1 MADSAGRACRMQL
14 LRAPKSGCRCRRERA
29 ARSCHVRLSWEGQRC
44 RRKLLPVFVF
54 VVDLALIIPRCAR
67 PFWSFGPA
75 QLWSSPAFRSASQSL
90 NPGLRPKSLVASL
103 GCPYMPDGSCEC
115 RVRCDAA
122 TTLALTTTD
131 ADALRALPLH
141 RPCLGRPAEQWASCT
156 PKILADKRT
165 NFTAPLLYV
174 HIVKLYPNN
183 YK

>member
-1 MADSAGRACRMQL
+1 MPDAIAQGAKIGMQVQVQVQEGAGSALMSCQVVLGRA
-14 LRAPKSGCRCRRERA
+14 
-29 ARSCHVRLSWEGQRC
+29 RC

-67 PFWSFGPA
+67 PFWSVGPA

-103 GCPYMPDGSCEC
+103 GCPYMPDGSCVCCAVC

-141 RPCLGRPAEQWASCT
+141 RPCLGRPAEQRAYRQRMQMLQCS
-156 PKILADKRT
+156 KMVSKS
-165 NFTAPLLYV
+165 
-174 HIVKLYPNN
+174 
-183 YK
+183 

>member
-1 MADSAGRACRMQL
+1 MPDAIAQGAKIGMQVQVQEGAGSALMSCQVVLGRA
-14 LRAPKSGCRCRRERA
+14 
-29 ARSCHVRLSWEGQRC
+29 RC

-141 RPCLGRPAEQWASCT
+141 RPCPGRPAEQWAY
-156 PKILADKRT
+156 RERMQM
-165 NFTAPLLYV
+165 
-174 HIVKLYPNN
+174 
-183 YK
+183 